1 MRVCLNGFEPAFIE
15 EKEDLYAIVLTQN
28 ILSGRWKYFILWYLK
43 SGTRRFGDIQHFL
56 GGLSQG
62 SLTKQLKELE
72 KDGVVHRKVYPEVP
86 PKVEYSLTEKGVR
99 LLPVLEQ
106 MEAFGKEYGENGP
119 HGERGANRERGKS
132 DEAGESEKMIESEKT
147 EFS

>member
-72 KDGVVHRKVYPEVP
+72 KDGVIHRKVYPEVP

-99 LLPVLEQ
+99 LLPILEQ
-106 MEAFGKEYGENGP
+106 MEAFGREYGENGP
-119 HGERGANRERGKS
+119 QGERGKS
-132 DEAGESEKMIESEKT
+132 DGTDEPGEPGKS
-147 EFS
+147 

>member
-1 MRVCLNGFEPAFIE
+1 MSIVHIFVLLNGGMKAMRVCLDGFWPEFIE
-15 EKEDLYAIVLTQN
+15 EQQDLYAIVLTQN

-99 LLPVLEQ
+99 LLPILEQ
-106 MEAFGKEYGENGP
+106 MEAFGKEYGEN
-119 HGERGANRERGKS
+119 ETDASGKTKPS
-132 DEAGESEKMIESEKT
+132 
-147 EFS
+147 